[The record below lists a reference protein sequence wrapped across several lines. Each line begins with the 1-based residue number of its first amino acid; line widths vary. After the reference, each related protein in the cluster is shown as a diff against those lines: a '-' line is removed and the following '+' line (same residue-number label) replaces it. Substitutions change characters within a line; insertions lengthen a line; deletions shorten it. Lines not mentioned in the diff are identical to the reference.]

1 MRTNLRERK
10 KLWQRGKFFGRN
22 ECEQKT
28 KKIKLEQKLLEE
40 KNWRTE
46 VLEKNGERMLYIH
59 LFQIICSLTFLT

>member
-1 MRTNLRERK
+1 LRTKLKREK

-46 VLEKNGERMLYIH
+46 VLEKKMESECYISICFKLYAV
-59 LFQIICSLTFLT
+59 